1 MLFPVG
7 ACWAVAWIFATAFA
21 LASVPVFISVTSL
34 VWHTFTRAGAGIP
47 VVVGSAL
54 LLKAIAAASV
64 YVPVEAISALASK
77 AAAFACI
84 CVFVDE
90 PVEATLAFFLFAF
103 ASAVSG
109 VPVLSYFAGAS
120 WSTQAFAA
128 FVVPV
133 MVSGAVA
140 GVCADALA

>member
-7 ACWAVAWIFATAFA
+7 AYWAGAWIFATAFA
-21 LASVPVFISVTSL
+21 LASVPVLISVRALSL
-34 VWHTFTRAGAGIP
+34 VWHTFTRAGAGVP

-109 VPVLSYFAGAS
+109 VPVLSYVAGAS

-140 GVCADALA
+140 WV

>member
-1 MLFPVG
+1 MV
-7 ACWAVAWIFATAFA
+7 WHA
-21 LASVPVFISVTSL
+21 LA
-34 VWHTFTRAGAGIP
+34 RAGAGIP

-64 YVPVEAISALASK
+64 HVPVEAISALVSK

-84 CVFVDE
+84 GGFVDE

-109 VPVLSYFAGAS
+109 VPVLSNVALTS

-133 MVSGAVA
+133 MVSGTVA
-140 GVCADALA
+140 WV